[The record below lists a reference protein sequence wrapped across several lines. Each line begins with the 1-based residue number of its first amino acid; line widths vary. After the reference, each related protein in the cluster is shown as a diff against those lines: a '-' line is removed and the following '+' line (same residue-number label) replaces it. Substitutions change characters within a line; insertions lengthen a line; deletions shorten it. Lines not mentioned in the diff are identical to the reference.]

1 MRLEEACIPAF
12 ARHETFAP
20 RYGWLKKA
28 YDGAL
33 RDNLIFTRDG
43 ATVELGVGKNMVR
56 SIRFWGHAARVL
68 AEAENPANS
77 RASLSAPSRIGRAI
91 FDDDGWDPYCED
103 PATLWLIH
111 WLLLAPPSQ
120 LPVWWAIFHEFTALE
135 FTDAGVTQFAEDHIG
150 SLHRWNAPHPSSV
163 AKDVSCLLR
172 TYVHS
177 AGSARAGADDLID
190 CPMREL
196 GLLLPATTGARTYR
210 FAVGAKPTLPSE
222 IVLYACLDFLAR
234 SDERAQTATV
244 SRLSTEPGGP
254 GRAFRLPEMALAS
267 ALEDAASRTAKV
279 NVVAPAGVPQ
289 LAFVGDAASLAT
301 AVLNSYYARRRAGVG
316 IAEIAAGS
324 AADTPARDLIPIT
337 SPRGVR

>member
-1 MRLEEACIPAF
+1 MRLEEACISAF

-33 RDNLIFTRDG
+33 RDNLIFARDG

-56 SIRFWGHAARVL
+56 AIRFWGHAARVL
-68 AEAENPANS
+68 VDVENPANS

-120 LPVWWAIFHEFTALE
+120 LPVWWAVFHEFTALE

-150 SLHRWNAPHPSSV
+150 AIHRWNAPHSSSI

-172 TYVHS
+172 TYAHS

-190 CPMREL
+190 CPLRDL
-196 GLLLPATTGARTYR
+196 GLLLPGGSGARTYR
-210 FAVGAKPTLPSE
+210 FAIGAKPTLPPE

-234 SDERAQTATV
+234 SDESSRTATV
-244 SRLSTEPGGP
+244 SRLATEPGGP
-254 GRAFRLPEMALAS
+254 GRAFRLSETALTA
-267 ALEDAASRTAKV
+267 ALEEAASRTKDV
-279 NVVAPAGVPQ
+279 NIVAPAGVPQ
-289 LAFVGDAASLAT
+289 LTFGGDAAALAT
-301 AVLNSYYARRRAGVG
+301 EVLNVYYAERRPGVAA
-316 IAEIAAGS
+316 IDVAAGP
-324 AADTPARDLIPIT
+324 AADTAAPDIVPARRLRA
-337 SPRGVR
+337 SR